1 MAQPNI
7 TEEKITALYLRL
19 SRDDEQDGESNSISN
34 QKVLLTD
41 YAKRNKFRNI
51 KIFVDDGVSGVT
63 FNHDGF
69 KELMQLIESDRVETL
84 IVKDMSRL
92 GRNYL
97 EVGQLTETIFPL
109 HNVRFIAVND
119 GVDSDKGEDDFT
131 PFRNIM
137 NEWYAKDM
145 SRKMRS
151 TLKTKSR
158 QGYAIGHPPL
168 GYKYDIVDTK
178 RWVIDPEG
186 AEIVRYIYSLRQQG
200 TSINDIAK
208 ILKRE
213 KILIPSVYAQR
224 KGFKNPTKQAVRGE
238 CLWDTS
244 MVRKLLMNQAYVGDV
259 VNFRTYSKS
268 FKLKERLDNPKENWE
283 VHENVHEPIIE
294 RSIWEDIQKSFGKT
308 KYRKPKHIEKN
319 MFAGLLQCSDC
330 GANLNY
336 KYTND
341 NPDNHYF
348 SCRNKRANNGLC
360 SKTHHIRV
368 DTITDIVTRH
378 LSKILRFAALFED
391 DFVKIVVDE
400 HYKQIQLQQRRNQE
414 ALQTALA
421 REKEVDVLYEK
432 LFEEKIIGNLT
443 EDRFKKLSYKYED
456 EQAELKHKIQHLRKI
471 VEKEKRHE
479 MNADGF
485 LQLVR
490 KYTDIHELTSE
501 ILHEFVDKI
510 VVHHK
515 EQIFGETVQ
524 KVEIYYK
531 MIGFMELPEMSKTE
545 KESYLK
551 CFGKRRS
558 SPLWILN
565 MSKIR
570 KL

>member
-1 MAQPNI
+1 MVQPNI
-7 TEEKITALYLRL
+7 KEEKITALYLRL

-34 QKVLLTD
+34 QKALLTD
-41 YAKRNKFRNI
+41 FAKKNKFRNL

-63 FNHDGF
+63 FNRNGF
-69 KELMQLIESDRVETL
+69 KELLRLIEADQVAIL

-97 EVGQLTETIFPL
+97 EVGQLTETSLPL

-151 TLKTKSR
+151 ALKTKSN

-168 GYKYDIVDTK
+168 GYMYDSVDVK
-178 RWVIDPEG
+178 RWIIDPEG
-186 AEIVRYIYSLRQQG
+186 AEVVRYIYSMRQQG
-200 TSINDIAK
+200 TSINEIAK

-213 KILIPSVYAQR
+213 KVLIPSVYAKR

-238 CLWDTS
+238 YLWDTS
-244 MVRKLLMNQAYVGDV
+244 MIRKLLMNQAYVGDV

-268 FKLKERLDNPKENWE
+268 FKLKERLANPEENWE
-283 VHENVHEPIIE
+283 IHKNVHEPIID
-294 RSIWEDIQKSFGKT
+294 RSVWENIQKSFGQT

-336 KYTND
+336 KFTHD

-368 DTITDIVTRH
+368 DSITNIVTQH
-378 LSKILRFAALFED
+378 LSGIIRFAALFED
-391 DFVKIVVDE
+391 EFVKLVVDE
-400 HYKQIQLQQRRNQE
+400 HYKQIQLNQRRNQE
-414 ALQTALA
+414 ALQTAIA
-421 REKEVDVLYEK
+421 REKEVDILYEK
-432 LFEEKIIGNLT
+432 LFEEKILGNLT

-456 EQAELKHKIQHLRKI
+456 EQAELKQKIKHLKQI
-471 VEKEKRHE
+471 VADEKRHE

-490 KYTDIHELTSE
+490 KYTDLQTLSMEV
-501 ILHEFVDKI
+501 LHEFIDRI
-510 VVHHK
+510 VVHHR
-515 EQIFGETVQ
+515 EQLFGETVQ

-531 MIGFMELPEMSKTE
+531 MIGYVELPEMSKSQ
-545 KESYLK
+545 KDSFLK
-551 CFGKRRS
+551 TFGRNETDRS
-558 SPLWILN
+558 A
-565 MSKIR
+565 
-570 KL
+570 

>member
-1 MAQPNI
+1 MIQPNI
-7 TEEKITALYLRL
+7 NLEERVTALYMRL

-34 QKVLLTD
+34 QKALLTD
-41 YAKRNKFRNI
+41 YAMRNQFRNI
-51 KIFVDDGVSGVT
+51 KVFVDDGVSGVT
-63 FNHDGF
+63 FNRDGF
-69 KELMQLIESDRVETL
+69 RELLVLIESDQVATL

-97 EVGQLTETIFPL
+97 EVGRLTEIVSPM

-151 TLKTKSR
+151 ALKTKSK
-158 QGYAIGHPPL
+158 QGYAIGQPPL
-168 GYKYDIVDTK
+168 GYKYDTVDSK

-186 AEIVRYIYSLRQQG
+186 TEIVRYIYNMRLNG
-200 TSINDIAK
+200 TSINDIAR
-208 ILKRE
+208 ILKR
-213 KILIPSVYAQR
+213 KKVLIPSVYAQR
-224 KGFKNPTKQAVRGE
+224 KGFKNPKKRAVRGE
-238 CLWDTS
+238 YHWDTS
-244 MVRKLLMNQAYVGDV
+244 MVRKLLTNQTYVGDV

-268 FKLKERLDNPKENWE
+268 YKLKERLDNPKQNWE
-283 VHENVHEPIIE
+283 IHKNVHEPIIE
-294 RSIWEDIQKSFGKT
+294 RSVWEAVQKTFGDT
-308 KYRKPKHIEKN
+308 KCRAPKYVEKN
-319 MFAGLLQCSDC
+319 MFAGLLKCSDC

-336 KYTND
+336 KYTHD

-368 DTITDIVTRH
+368 DTITDVVTKN
-378 LSKILRFAALFED
+378 LTDIFQFATLFED
-391 DFVKIVVDE
+391 DFVKLVVDE

-432 LFEEKIIGNLT
+432 LFEERILSNLT

-456 EQAELKHKIQHLRKI
+456 EQAELQQRIQHLKKM
-471 VEKEKRHE
+471 VKEEKWHE

-490 KYTDIHELTSE
+490 KHIDLQELTTE
-501 ILHEFVDKI
+501 ILHEFIDKI
-510 VVHHK
+510 VVHHR
-515 EQIFGETVQ
+515 EQLFGETVQ

-531 MIGFMELPEMSKTE
+531 MIGYMELPEMSKAE
-545 KESYLK
+545 KESYMK
-551 CFGKRRS
+551 YFARNETDRS
-558 SPLWILN
+558 A
-565 MSKIR
+565 
-570 KL
+570 